1 VTTLYGAP
9 DVQAGPE
16 SWPFAPI
23 EELDCYLE
31 TAAEP
36 SLVQLETH
44 VQGHLD
50 PAALAS
56 ALAEALAAD
65 PAAQRHL
72 VATSRWRRRL
82 RWQALVPG
90 ARAGAALTVISWETP
105 EDLTAL
111 RDRLSAWPIPLR
123 DGAVRLILGAGPE
136 RDVVIL
142 QTHHAAFDGISSVT
156 LLAAI
161 CAAYR
166 RHARVAAASQPGA
179 GSGPPPVIPPVI
191 PPPRPTQPARPARSS
206 RLERLRVP
214 RVPGPVTR
222 IAPQGM
228 EPGRPGYG
236 SVRRRVVVPRPAR
249 HGSGPFPTVNDL
261 LVTALILAVDQWN
274 AAHGQRGG
282 LIRIGIPVNNRDP
295 RHRWAGQGNQT
306 RLIRVTARPGER
318 ADAAALLSRV
328 AAQTRAARQRPR
340 PGLDTASR
348 LLATGWAPT
357 GVKRRAARLVQRLA
371 TPVGTDTSVVS
382 NLGIV
387 PDPPSF
393 SGNGQE
399 PLWFSGPARMPRGLG
414 MGAATVGGQLHLCV
428 HYRHAL
434 LDQEAAERF
443 TALYCRALDELAGLP
458 QGRLA

>member
-65 PAAQRHL
+65 PAARRHL
-72 VATSRWRRRL
+72 VANSRWRRRL
-82 RWQALVPG
+82 RWAAPVPG
-90 ARAGAALTVISWETP
+90 GRAGAALTVISWETP
-105 EDLTAL
+105 EDLAAL

-136 RDVVIL
+136 RDVVTL

-156 LLAAI
+156 LLTAI

-166 RHARVAAASQPGA
+166 RHARVAAGSRPDA
-179 GSGPPPVIPPVI
+179 GSGPPPVIPPA
-191 PPPRPTQPARPARSS
+191 RSTEPTRPARSS
-206 RLERLRVP
+206 GRERPLVLRVP
-214 RVPGPVTR
+214 GAVTR

-228 EPGRPGYG
+228 RPGRPGYG
-236 SVRRRVVVPRPAR
+236 FVRRRVVVPRPVR
-249 HGSGPFPTVNDL
+249 NGPGPFPTVNDL
-261 LVTALILAVDQWN
+261 LVTALILAVDGWN
-274 AAHGQRGG
+274 AAHGQRSG
-282 LIRIGIPVNNRDP
+282 LIRIGVPVNDRDP

-328 AAQTRAARQRPR
+328 AAQTRAARQQPR
-340 PGLDTASR
+340 PGLDGASR

-357 GVKRRAARLVQRLA
+357 GVKRGAARLVQRLA
-371 TPVGTDTSVVS
+371 TPVGTDTSVIS

-414 MGAATVGGQLHLCV
+414 IGAATVDSRLYLCV

-434 LDQEAAERF
+434 LDQDAAERF
-443 TALYCRALDELAGLP
+443 TALYCRALDELAALP
-458 QGRLA
+458 QGGPA